1 MLLVVAGE
9 VMLMI
14 RDSTPALSYLTG
26 NDNPCSW
33 MTKATSPMSGNDFVT
48 CDTVPGSNQLHV
60 TSL

>member
-1 MLLVVAGE
+1 MLLVAGE

-14 RDSTPALSYLTG
+14 RDAMPALSYLTG

-33 MTKATSPMSGNDFVT
+33 TTKPMSPMSGTNFVT
-48 CDTVPGSNQLHV
+48 CDTVPGSSQLHV